1 MKDLF
6 NASDEMYKAGL
17 ALVNKVASLE
27 GALPDTKRL
36 ATVLAEKLANYE
48 RSRFQRRKIIVEFEA
63 PMPRR
68 ELSRRELSDRRKL
81 DDLRCALNPERHCAC
96 GTGIAKV
103 DSKKKDGDHHK
114 TNA

>member
-36 ATVLAEKLANYE
+36 ATVLAEKLAAYE
-48 RSRFQRRKIIVEFEA
+48 QSRFQRRKIIVEFEA

-68 ELSRRELSDRRKL
+68 ELSRRELSSRSKL
-81 DDLRCALNPERHCAC
+81 RDLMCSLDPNKPCAC
-96 GTGIAKV
+96 GTGIAK
-103 DSKKKDGDHHK
+103 SSAPKKDGDHHK
-114 TNA
+114 TKA